1 MNASGDGRIVR
12 RRRSWYRRRL
22 RLQRTLIATGM
33 LLLLAAVC
41 WRSAARHFALPTVH
55 PSQILPDS
63 FWARGDI
70 RNKLSLMAARAGAR
84 PASSQ
89 SRRGTYPY
97 SVIPGGVRDAAD
109 LREIAARDYVVAR
122 HFARFEY
129 NHARLIR
136 AREAREVYLSYRLRD
151 RIFWTRKQVHLR
163 PGELLITDG
172 KITARTRC
180 GNQVSENSQPEVS
193 DEEPAEEV
201 LDQPVAEIEL
211 IGPSLPIRAVPA
223 RPSLPG
229 AEPQPPSA
237 PQLFA
242 GGFHFPL
249 VPFGV
254 PIPSGICETAAQE
267 QWELGHG
274 VVDDEKKEKH
284 CRPRHKHPVVP
295 EPATVVLISSGL
307 AAMYWRYRRAGR
319 APAA

>member
-1 MNASGDGRIVR
+1 LNANSNGRVVR
-12 RRRSWYRRRL
+12 KRRSWYRRRL
-22 RLQRTLIATGM
+22 RIQRTLIATSM

-41 WRSAARHFALPTVH
+41 WRSAARHFGLPAVH

-70 RNKLSLMAARAGAR
+70 RNKLSLMAVRTVARH
-84 PASSQ
+84 ASSQ
-89 SRRGTYPY
+89 SRGTYPY

-129 NHARLIR
+129 IRARLVR

-151 RIFWTRKQVHLR
+151 RIFWTRKKVHLR

-180 GNQVSENSQPEVS
+180 GNQVSENPKPEVS
-193 DEEPAEEV
+193 DEEPDEEV
-201 LDQPVAEIEL
+201 LDQPVAEIEP
-211 IGPSLPIRAVPA
+211 IGPSLPFRSALA

-229 AEPQPPSA
+229 AEPQPPRS
-237 PQLFA
+237 PQHFA
-242 GGFHFPL
+242 GGFHFPY

-254 PIPSGICETAAQE
+254 PPPSGLCETAAQE

-274 VVDDEKKEKH
+274 IVDDEKKEKH

-295 EPATVVLISSGL
+295 EPATVLLISSGL
-307 AAMYWRYRRAGR
+307 VGIYWRYRRAGR